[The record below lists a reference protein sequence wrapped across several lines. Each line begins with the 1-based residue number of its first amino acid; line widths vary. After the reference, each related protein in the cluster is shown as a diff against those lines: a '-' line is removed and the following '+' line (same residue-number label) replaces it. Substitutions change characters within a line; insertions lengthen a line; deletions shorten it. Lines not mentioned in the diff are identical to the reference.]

1 MQAYIDL
8 NKELPDPFPSNK
20 VRFDADGHIGINYL
34 DPKTSRWLSADP
46 ALGEYMAGSNIGAG
60 GIYNQVNFN
69 LYHYAGNNPVKYTDP
84 DGKSERDYRVV
95 EYTMAV
101 GGGVQGALMSG
112 LRGDIPGALIGGV
125 VSASKGYSAAKALQ
139 NYNGPL
145 RDMENEKA
153 LKEAFGEA
161 GVRNPKGLETFK
173 IDEADDFHQV
183 EGISITKYK
192 TIKEGKETGGEI
204 IWDNTNN
211 KPVTDP
217 KARGTFNRGRN
228 NNPITHGKDVLL
240 WGLLGTGEDDP
251 SNMEDRAGQLINSGI
266 KRGGAFLND
275 LLKKKTDTE
284 N

>member
-1 MQAYIDL
+1 MDCTT
-8 NKELPDPFPSNK
+8 
-20 VRFDADGHIGINYL
+20 RYL
-34 DPKTSRWLSADP
+34 DAKYSRWLSTDP
-46 ALGEYMAGSNIGAG
+46 AVSDYIPQAPVNDDARKHNQSLPGQG
-60 GIYNQVNFN
+60 GIFNIVNLQ

-84 DGKSERDYRVV
+84 DGKSERDYKVV
-95 EYTMAV
+95 ECVMTMQGIAQGISI
-101 GGGVQGALMSG
+101 GGLPGGIVGALM
-112 LRGDIPGALIGGV
+112 
-125 VSASKGYSAAKALQ
+125 GYAAAKDLQ

-153 LKEAFGEA
+153 LKEAFGDK

-173 IDEADDFHQV
+173 IDEADDLHQV

-192 TIKEGKETGGEI
+192 TIKDGKETGGEI

-228 NNPITHGKDVLL
+228 NNPITHGEDVLL

-251 SNMEDRAGQLINSGI
+251 SNMEDRAGQLIDSGI
-266 KRGGAFLND
+266 KRVGGFFND
-275 LLKKKTDTE
+275 LFKKKTNTE
-284 N
+284 D